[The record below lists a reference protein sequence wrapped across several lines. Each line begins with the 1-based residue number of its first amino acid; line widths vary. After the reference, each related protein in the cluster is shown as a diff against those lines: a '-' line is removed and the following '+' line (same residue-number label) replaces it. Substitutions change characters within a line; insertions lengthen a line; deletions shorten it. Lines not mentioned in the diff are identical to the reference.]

1 MATEKIKR
9 RPAAC
14 FTCGGD
20 VMVSR
25 DRPLDGLC
33 ANCGPVFVDHTEIEG
48 QIVEGFSVSSWLELQ
63 QGLAERAANPPPDDP
78 DEIPF

>member
-1 MATEKIKR
+1 MATEKLKR
-9 RPAAC
+9 WPAAC

-20 VMVSR
+20 VTVSR

-33 ANCGPVFVDHTEIEG
+33 TNCGPVFVDHTEIEG
-48 QIVEGFSVSSWLELQ
+48 KIVEGFSVSSWLEL

-78 DEIPF
+78 DDIPF